1 MLKLL
6 WGGIDNSYRVCM
18 WLDVITVW
26 SFPLASLVHPMEEG
40 LIQISI
46 VNLFLFLEYILAYK
60 ISLVNNEA
68 QIIVSLE

>member
-1 MLKLL
+1 
-6 WGGIDNSYRVCM
+6 
-18 WLDVITVW
+18 
-26 SFPLASLVHPMEEG
+26 MEEG